1 MLLEMSAEDPL
12 ALVESFS
19 TQIFQEDVL
28 PLTSRDFAAVVDSV
42 TTEDVNQ
49 VCFSVFFIRTIEN
62 KKIHTIMVWI
72 QTALS
77 SALSLFTVCVCVLQL
92 QVARQ
97 LLSGKMS
104 MAAVGNLVQTPYLD
118 ELIWTARQFSSVNLN
133 STETYVDDLL

>member
-62 KKIHTIMVWI
+62 KKIHTIMV
-72 QTALS
+72 
-77 SALSLFTVCVCVLQL
+77 
-92 QVARQ
+92 
-97 LLSGKMS
+97 
-104 MAAVGNLVQTPYLD
+104 
-118 ELIWTARQFSSVNLN
+118 
-133 STETYVDDLL
+133 